1 MSLPAQADQPV
12 ATHKHLPWLKSIAGE
27 LASATLARLEETLP
41 WYRSMP
47 PARRAAVGGVAQT
60 GISSFLEWY
69 ENPEAQPWVAADVFA
84 SAPRELLRSV
94 SLQETLQVI
103 RVVVEVVETRVV
115 GEHPELREAI
125 LGYSRDIAFSAAD
138 VYAKAAEARGLWDAR
153 LEALVVDSIISG
165 ENADELAS
173 RVAALGWRAQG
184 PVAVL
189 IGTAPT
195 NPDPDSLRK
204 IARKQKG
211 DLLIGYHGNRQIC
224 VLGFNEPP
232 AAPGAAFVAFSQELE
247 PGFTADPFV
256 LGVVVAGISLAHR
269 SARSAIAAAAVAR
282 AANLDRRPILADDL
296 LAERVLLGDQ
306 LARATLLEE
315 IYLPLASSSPEL
327 LATLRGYLFS
337 GRSLEAT
344 AKTLF
349 VHPNTVRYRLKR
361 IQELIGWDATEAKDA
376 FILQVALVTGGINDV
391 ETGSKR

>member
-1 MSLPAQADQPV
+1 V

-41 WYRSMP
+41 WYRAMP

-69 ENPEAQPWVAADVFA
+69 ENPQAQPWVAADVFA

-115 GEHPELREAI
+115 GEHPEMREAI

-138 VYAKAAEARGLWDAR
+138 VYARAAEARGLWDAR

-165 ENADELAS
+165 ESADELAS

-184 PVAVL
+184 AVAVL
-189 IGTAPT
+189 LGTAPSS
-195 NPDPDSLRK
+195 PDPDNLRK
-204 IARKQKG
+204 IARKLNA

-224 VLGFNEPP
+224 VLGFNEPQP
-232 AAPGAAFVAFSQELE
+232 DPESAFVAFAKELEQGFSQEPLI
-247 PGFTADPFV
+247 
-256 LGVVVAGISLAHR
+256 LGVVVPGISLAHR
-269 SARSAIAAAAVAR
+269 SAKAAIAAAAVAR
-282 AANLDRRPILADDL
+282 AANSSSRPILADDL

-306 LARATLLEE
+306 LAKTTLLEE
-315 IYLPLASSSPEL
+315 VYLPLANSSAEL
-327 LATLRGYLFS
+327 LGTLRGYLFS

-344 AKTLF
+344 AKALF
-349 VHPNTVRYRLKR
+349 IHPNTVRYRLKR
-361 IQELIGWDATEAKDA
+361 IQELIGWDATDARDA

-391 ETGSKR
+391 ETGSRR

>member
-1 MSLPAQADQPV
+1 V

-41 WYRSMP
+41 WYRAMP

-115 GEHPELREAI
+115 GEHPEMREAI

-138 VYAKAAEARGLWDAR
+138 VYARAAEARGLWDAR

-165 ENADELAS
+165 ESADELAS

-184 PVAVL
+184 AVAVL
-189 IGTAPT
+189 LGTAPSS
-195 NPDPDSLRK
+195 PDPDNLRK
-204 IARKQKG
+204 IARKLNA

-224 VLGFNEPP
+224 VLGFNEPQP
-232 AAPGAAFVAFSQELE
+232 DPESAFVAFAKELEQGFSQEPLI
-247 PGFTADPFV
+247 
-256 LGVVVAGISLAHR
+256 LGVVVPGISLAHR
-269 SARSAIAAAAVAR
+269 SAKAAIAAAAVAR
-282 AANLDRRPILADDL
+282 AANSSSRPILADDL

-306 LARATLLEE
+306 LAKTTLLEE
-315 IYLPLASSSPEL
+315 VYLPLANSSAEL
-327 LATLRGYLFS
+327 LGTLRGYLFS

-344 AKTLF
+344 AKALF
-349 VHPNTVRYRLKR
+349 IHPNTVRYRLKR
-361 IQELIGWDATEAKDA
+361 IQELIGWDATDARDA

-391 ETGSKR
+391 ETGSRR